1 LRTADLE
8 HVGNYLNIKQLL
20 IFFQNSCCQVIYA
33 HFLVNSAHQLKMTQ
47 AHKDEQRWSHWM
59 GLAQQG
65 DESCYAALLEELGNV
80 IAAYL
85 QVRFGSIDL
94 IEDCVQESLIAIH
107 SARHTYNTK
116 RLFRPWFFA
125 IVRNRMIDLLRSQ
138 RSYNSILEKNASGH
152 IDILGTPIEDEVNKS
167 MVFAALAPAYRDVL
181 LLTKVAGYTTSE
193 AAKALGISE
202 NVVRVR
208 VHRGI
213 KATRKILQY
222 EQ

>member
-1 LRTADLE
+1 MTRAD
-8 HVGNYLNIKQLL
+8 
-20 IFFQNSCCQVIYA
+20 
-33 HFLVNSAHQLKMTQ
+33 
-47 AHKDEQRWSHWM
+47 KDEHRWSCWM
-59 GLAQQG
+59 RRAQKG
-65 DESCYAALLEELGNV
+65 DENCYPTLLEELGDV

-85 QVRFGSIDL
+85 RSRFGPIEL

-107 SARHTYNTK
+107 SARHTYDTK

-125 IVRNRMIDLLRSQ
+125 IVRNRTIDLLRSQ
-138 RSYNSILEKNASGH
+138 KSYQSMLEKNASGQLD
-152 IDILGTPIEDEVNKS
+152 IILGTPVEDEVNKS

-193 AAKALGISE
+193 TAKTLGISE

-213 KATRKILQY
+213 NATRKILQS
-222 EQ
+222 EPIKS

>member
-1 LRTADLE
+1 MSPP
-8 HVGNYLNIKQLL
+8 V
-20 IFFQNSCCQVIYA
+20 S
-33 HFLVNSAHQLKMTQ
+33 SAYQFNMTR

-59 GLAQQG
+59 GLAQKG
-65 DESCYAALLEELGNV
+65 DEASYAALLEELGDV

-85 QVRFGSIDL
+85 QARFGSIDL

-107 SARHTYNTK
+107 SARHTYDTS

-125 IVRNRMIDLLRSQ
+125 IVRNRTIDLLRSQ
-138 RSYNSILEKNASGH
+138 RSYRLILEKNASDQIKTTGS
-152 IDILGTPIEDEVNKS
+152 TIEDDVNKS

-193 AAKALGISE
+193 AAKTLGISE

-208 VHRGI
+208 IHRGI
-213 KATRKILQY
+213 KATRKILQT
-222 EQ
+222 ETLEI